1 MDDDL
6 DLGGEDDLSLDD
18 GTGDEL
24 SLDDDDPLPA
34 MDDDLDLGGEEELP
48 PLDASSQDP
57 DETVLELDTPAEE
70 ALEAPTED
78 AAIELELDETSG
90 ESMVEIDE
98 PEADDLSI
106 EADTDEITLGME
118 ADDLNL
124 EKDEFQ
130 AAPDVD
136 IGEVDL
142 DLEEIESAPPEVD
155 SFEEGPDA
163 AMEDEEIVDLDLGD
177 SEDAGEAVAGGVFE
191 AVPDVDIDEVKFED
205 LVGAEFEEM
214 EEEGMGEDFIPPL
227 PSDLQDGFDSDPFV
241 AVPDVNLQDEKVLE
255 LNMSDLEHPLPS
267 AEIEE
272 PPASRFGYSST
283 DGTDDALE
291 FPLGVEKPEVP
302 VSQGAGLPG
311 HLTGI
316 VDSDILLSI
325 PRKINVEMGSISL
338 NGHEIM
344 ELGYGSVVQLP
355 QTVGDPVEL
364 VLEGHSI
371 AKGEIVLINGRN
383 LGVRIL
389 SLNKK

>member
-1 MDDDL
+1 MDWGGGEVERDADL
-6 DLGGEDDLSLDD
+6 DLGGGDEFDLDADLDLSGEDDLSLDD

-34 MDDDLDLGGEEELP
+34 MDDDLDLGGEDELP

-136 IGEVDL
+136 IGGVDL

-214 EEEGMGEDFIPPL
+214 EEEVEEELETEEVEPQPEADQLPAEEPTPLSTPEPIEEPTPL
-227 PSDLQDGFDSDPFV
+227 PLETDLD
-241 AVPDVNLQDEKVLE
+241 
-255 LNMSDLEHPLPS
+255 
-267 AEIEE
+267 EIEE
-272 PPASRFGYSST
+272 
-283 DGTDDALE
+283 E
-291 FPLGVEKPEVP
+291 VE
-302 VSQGAGLPG
+302 
-311 HLTGI
+311 
-316 VDSDILLSI
+316 
-325 PRKINVEMGSISL
+325 
-338 NGHEIM
+338 
-344 ELGYGSVVQLP
+344 
-355 QTVGDPVEL
+355 
-364 VLEGHSI
+364 
-371 AKGEIVLINGRN
+371 
-383 LGVRIL
+383 
-389 SLNKK
+389 